1 VKDDTPHSY
10 KRRYAGGAERLRA
23 PQRMVLLETVR
34 VVQLC
39 REGLSAA
46 TVLDVGTGSG
56 VFAEAFV
63 AAALRVTGID
73 PSAALLAQA
82 RELVPMAVFREGTA
96 EDLPFPDASFDLV
109 FLGHVLHETNDPLS
123 ALREARRVAAQ
134 RVAVFEWPYREEEQG
149 PPLADRLQPDKIL
162 SLARQAG
169 YLSIERLELARMDLY
184 RLTP

>member
-1 VKDDTPHSY
+1 MKDKAAHAHD
-10 KRRYAGGAERLRA
+10 RRYQGGAERLRA
-23 PQRMVLLETVR
+23 PERMALLETVR

-39 REGLSAA
+39 REGLSTA

-63 AAALRVTGID
+63 AEALWVTGID
-73 PSAALLAQA
+73 PSAALLAKA
-82 RELVPMAVFREGTA
+82 RELVPRAVFREGTA
-96 EDLPFPDASFDLV
+96 EELPFPDASFDLV
-109 FLGHVLHETNDPLS
+109 FLGHVLHETDDPLR
-123 ALREARRVAAQ
+123 ALREARRVAVK

-149 PPLADRLQPDKIL
+149 PPLVHRLRPDKIL

-184 RLTP
+184 RLAP